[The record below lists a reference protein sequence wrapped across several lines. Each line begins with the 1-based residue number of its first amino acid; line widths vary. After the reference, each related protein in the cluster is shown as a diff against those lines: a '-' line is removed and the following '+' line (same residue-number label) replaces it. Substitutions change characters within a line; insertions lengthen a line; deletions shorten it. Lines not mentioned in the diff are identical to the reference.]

1 MSLLTRGFS
10 ISGTWPLSFRPPS
23 CPESVVLGFPG
34 VHSLPTS
41 SAILFS
47 RPWAP
52 GWAPCWAR
60 TLTLPRLSG
69 SFQWIFAASPPRA
82 ADAAPARAATTHFPR
97 EASSSASVSF
107 RLSSLPR
114 RPDHGARVAVRQ
126 LLPDSIY
133 FFLMLNT
140 IIHSHN
146 GMSSALIVIIRLF
159 YTLTAL
165 DMKRNCWMPGYVFH
179 YLTPFSVTPCPCG
192 IWHTSSS

>member
-1 MSLLTRGFS
+1 M
-10 ISGTWPLSFRPPS
+10 
-23 CPESVVLGFPG
+23 VLGFPAF
-34 VHSLPTS
+34 HSIPTS
-41 SAILFS
+41 SVILLS

-52 GWAPCWAR
+52 GWAPCWASMLHPPQALR
-60 TLTLPRLSG
+60 CLPVDLCTITSESSRR
-69 SFQWIFAASPPRA
+69 SPSTRGDHSVLKGGIILPRA
-82 ADAAPARAATTHFPR
+82 AC
-97 EASSSASVSF
+97 VSF
-107 RLSSLPR
+107 RLSSLPCP
-114 RPDHGARVAVRQ
+114 PDHGARIAVWQ
-126 LLPDSIY
+126 LLSDSIY

-179 YLTPFSVTPCPCG
+179 YLTPFSFTPCPCG